1 MFLILLQI
9 CFQLSHL
16 SHLPVFVWITRN
28 SLPLFYGRRW
38 FICSVY
44 LCVCVQWGIW
54 CRKDGEHKKSDSVFG
69 TCGVLTQ
76 VWHSGTAQ
84 RHRPTGEDGG
94 LAEDF
99 RERKS
104 SFCILLFYN
113 KSAHAYLSILLI
125 YFFIFAVVCSS
136 LITVLLHGSTIR
148 IHNTKCSN
156 NTIMIIIQKILRIR
170 LG

>member
-1 MFLILLQI
+1 MFFVFSYHLLAHVSNFVPNLFPTKSFKSSASI
-9 CFQLSHL
+9 CLNNSE
-16 SHLPVFVWITRN
+16 N
-28 SLPLFYGRRW
+28 SLPLFYRRRW

-44 LCVCVQWGIW
+44 VCVCVQWGIW

-104 SFCILLFYN
+104 SFCILLF
-113 KSAHAYLSILLI
+113 
-125 YFFIFAVVCSS
+125 
-136 LITVLLHGSTIR
+136 
-148 IHNTKCSN
+148 
-156 NTIMIIIQKILRIR
+156 
-170 LG
+170 